1 MSESIRLA
9 VLGGD
14 ERQSFMSR
22 ELARRGYTVSVWG
35 LEKAPSLHP
44 LSALEDWREAVK
56 DASAV
61 VLPLPVTEDGVR
73 IRSPLHDGPS
83 LRWQTLLESVSPD
96 VKLLAGKASEGI
108 LRLAGERGICV
119 ADYLLNEGLQL
130 KNAMVTAEGAIS
142 LAMTRLPVTVDGCQT
157 AIIGYGRI
165 GKFLAERLIALGASV
180 TVYARRED
188 ALTEARLHHCCGR
201 LLWSQEQDKHP
212 LSQELSHYRVIF
224 NTVPHRLLESDVL
237 CHIPKN
243 CLLMDLASLPGGI
256 DFKAAEELGLEAL
269 WATALPGKYAPESAG
284 QILGE
289 AVDEILRGSLSGG
302 MQNQYGKDE

>member
-14 ERQSFMSR
+14 LRQISMAR
-22 ELARRGYTVSVWG
+22 ELAERGYTVSVWG
-35 LEKAPSLHP
+35 LGKASLLHP
-44 LSALEDWREAVK
+44 LPAFEDWREAVK
-56 DASAV
+56 DADAV
-61 VLPLPVTEDGVR
+61 ILPLPVTEDGVR
-73 IRSPLHDGPS
+73 IRSPLHDGEP
-83 LRWQTLLESVSPD
+83 LRWQTLLESISPH
-96 VKLLAGKASEGI
+96 VKLLVGKATECI
-108 LRLAGERGICV
+108 LDLAKEREICV
-119 ADYLLNEGLQL
+119 ADYFLNEGLQL

-142 LAMTRLPVTVDGCQT
+142 LAMARLPVTLDGCQT

-188 ALTEARLHHCCGR
+188 ALTEARLHHCRGR
-201 LLWSQEQDKHP
+201 LLWSQEQDKRV
-212 LSQELSHYRVIF
+212 LAQEISPYRVIF
-224 NTVPHRLLESDVL
+224 NTVPCRLLERDEL
-237 CHIPKN
+237 CHVPKS

-256 DFKAAEELGLEAL
+256 DFKAAEELGLAAL

-289 AVDEILRGSLSGG
+289 TVDEMLRDFLGG
-302 MQNQYGKDE
+302 MQKQYGKDE